1 MAHSIQ
7 SEVKRPKDLNPSQ
20 WNAVWHEGSH
30 LLIIAGPGTGKTHTL
45 TYRIAKKI
53 ENLTDGERILAITFT
68 NKAAKEM
75 RERLEKRVI
84 DVDERLTVG
93 TFHSFCLQLLRKNVV
108 HTPLPEDFRVAS
120 AEEMLS
126 LSDPAVAN
134 SPTLPTGHPFR
145 IAASRA
151 NAQYLT
157 SSTLFDATSGL
168 WSVVFVDFRPVLHP
182 IELLQSDEVGDYWC
196 VRGGSSQLNTGV
208 GAP

>member
-1 MAHSIQ
+1 MRETLRIMVIASLITTAIGFGYAKPVEAQIQ
-7 SEVKRPKDLNPSQ
+7 SWSEDLSARRRFVVLRDLAREAALDRETGLVWQLTPQSHVTNEHKNLSDATLACLNATTGGKRG
-20 WNAVWHEGSH
+20 W
-30 LLIIAGPGTGKTHTL
+30 
-45 TYRIAKKI
+45 
-53 ENLTDGERILAITFT
+53 
-68 NKAAKEM
+68 
-75 RERLEKRVI
+75 
-84 DVDERLTVG
+84 
-93 TFHSFCLQLLRKNVV
+93 
-108 HTPLPEDFRVAS
+108 RVAS

-126 LSDPAVAN
+126 LSDPAVAD

-168 WSVVFVDFRPVLHP
+168 WAVVFVDFRPVLHP

-196 VRGGSSQLNTGV
+196 VRGGSTQLNSGV